1 MQLAFSAARVH
12 CCFMFRLLS
21 ATTLIIIFSE
31 LICRQLTSSLCPIRL
46 FHPKFYFLCFY
57 WTSWDNCPP
66 IFLSC
71 WITLC
76 SSPALQHIDWC
87 PNFCV
92 ICNLAKS
99 CALMPSPWLLMKRL
113 RHYSSCY
120 LPLRDCT
127 SILASSWK
135 LPITKIWASSPLTL
149 SIIHSFSLG
158 ITNHSLSVGACVKSL
173 AQVKQN
179 SRLLLVL
186 STSGLRVESSDDIWP
201 WWTNAGCSWSTYV
214 IYMFRN
220 GFWRGSCGIL
230 CFKFS
235 SEVLKALYKLW
246 KYLAPFFFLHLLA
259 VKWK

>member
-1 MQLAFSAARVH
+1 MQSYKCWMDVKGCFPGSDATVSWIQTMQLAFSAARVH

-21 ATTLIIIFSE
+21 ARTLIIIFSE

-46 FHPKFYFLCFY
+46 FHPKFCFLCFY

-66 IFLSC
+66 IFWSC
-71 WITLC
+71 WVTLC

-87 PNFCV
+87 PKFCV

-120 LPLRDCT
+120 LPLRDWT

-135 LPITKIWASSPLTL
+135 LLITKIWASSPLTL

-158 ITNHSLSVGACVKSL
+158 ITNHNLSVGACVKSL
-173 AQVKQN
+173 AQVKQKSLSSPCLEHQWPQGWKQWWHLTLVN
-179 SRLLLVL
+179 QCWLLL
-186 STSGLRVESSDDIWP
+186 
-201 WWTNAGCSWSTYV
+201 
-214 IYMFRN
+214 
-220 GFWRGSCGIL
+220 
-230 CFKFS
+230 
-235 SEVLKALYKLW
+235 
-246 KYLAPFFFLHLLA
+246 KYLCNLY
-259 VKWK
+259 V